1 MIVWK
6 VAAYCTQV
14 EPDTLMVL
22 SAVPWLRSSR
32 AQDRMLAAGP
42 LGIAYWT
49 LVDCV
54 LPLRSPESLQLNG
67 CASQNAPADLL
78 PHRCCTAL

>member
-22 SAVPWLRSSR
+22 SAVPRLRSSR

-42 LGIAYWT
+42 LSIAYWT
-49 LVDCV
+49 LV
-54 LPLRSPESLQLNG
+54 R
-67 CASQNAPADLL
+67 A
-78 PHRCCTAL
+78 CCTYGALRVCN